1 MQPKATHLLLLVIG
15 TALAACASISE
26 QGGSGIKTTPEINT
40 ESDMP
45 RYPWPPEAP
54 SSRIKIDRMFKP
66 PLKEGMSLFDVS
78 ERLSDALADAGYDE
92 KSYYSAPGGFAM
104 VTRLEATDKKGASL
118 GDEERYLLPAE
129 ERDFG
134 FVEFIRNLFFAP
146 EGYYRFIVFI
156 VTDVSFAASEKE
168 LEESEA
174 LDRLMRG
181 FSGLPDEYRSIPF
194 SSRHR
199 VEALIYEFRK
209 GAGDQDVEKLLPG
222 RLPPQL
228 HITNSGLGPALDRPS
243 R

>member
-1 MQPKATHLLLLVIG
+1 MQPKATHLLLLVFG
-15 TALAACASISE
+15 TALAACS
-26 QGGSGIKTTPEINT
+26 GSSSVETAAVIIT
-40 ESDMP
+40 ESEMP

-54 SSRIKIDRMFKP
+54 SSRIEIDRMFKP

-78 ERLSDALADAGYDE
+78 ERLSDALADAGYYE

-104 VTRLEATDKKGASL
+104 VTRLEATDKKGAPL
-118 GDEERYLLPAE
+118 GDEERYRLPAE

-134 FVEFIRNLFFAP
+134 FAEFIRNLFFAP

-156 VTDVSFAASEKE
+156 VTDVSFTASEKE
-168 LEESEA
+168 LGESEA
-174 LDRLMRG
+174 LDRLKRG
-181 FSGLPDEYRSIPF
+181 YSGLPDEYHSIPF
-194 SSRHR
+194 SSSHR
-199 VEALIYEFRK
+199 VEALIYEFKK

-228 HITNSGLGPALDRPS
+228 HITNSGLGPALDNRA